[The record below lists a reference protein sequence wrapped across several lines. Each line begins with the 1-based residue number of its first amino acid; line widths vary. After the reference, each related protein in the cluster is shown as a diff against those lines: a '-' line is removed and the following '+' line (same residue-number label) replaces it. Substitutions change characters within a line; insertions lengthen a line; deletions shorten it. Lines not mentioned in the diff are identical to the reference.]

1 MALVLTVHSCTGVSS
16 QLQDAFAV
24 FSSSRDR
31 IAFDEI
37 NKINREKSIEILLTF
52 VDLESLIFEFD
63 LFSLARCEDSWS
75 RLKRRLDFTVGRHVF
90 KTWRRL
96 FSAFLLPSISNFKS
110 HDSLIRIVSM
120 GHDRSG
126 CLGYMRRSIC
136 SRGQRLVLE
145 GDRSIHSSS
154 LPPQSSPSL
163 VLSIAIIFL
172 ASPRPGD
179 TGTGDLCDAGINL
192 RLRDKVLRMNSK
204 SSEASLARAGIL
216 GILAVC

>member
-75 RLKRRLDFTVGRHVF
+75 RLKRISGF
-90 KTWRRL
+90 KTV
-96 FSAFLLPSISNFKS
+96 K
-110 HDSLIRIVSM
+110 
-120 GHDRSG
+120 
-126 CLGYMRRSIC
+126 
-136 SRGQRLVLE
+136 E
-145 GDRSIHSSS
+145 
-154 LPPQSSPSL
+154 
-163 VLSIAIIFL
+163 
-172 ASPRPGD
+172 
-179 TGTGDLCDAGINL
+179 TGLYSWPTCIQNVAKTL
-192 RLRDKVLRMNSK
+192 
-204 SSEASLARAGIL
+204 
-216 GILAVC
+216 